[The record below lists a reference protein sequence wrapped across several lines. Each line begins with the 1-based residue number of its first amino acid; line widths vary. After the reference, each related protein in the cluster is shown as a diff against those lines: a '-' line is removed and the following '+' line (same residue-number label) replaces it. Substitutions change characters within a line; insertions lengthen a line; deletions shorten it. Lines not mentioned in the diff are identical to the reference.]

1 MSNIYVIEAVL
12 SSVTVTVTLPMRVE
26 YVLGS
31 DKYEVHSKFFD
42 RKKATLLFK
51 SKNRKKKLSGFERIK
66 SSAKWNKTN
75 GLNIDL

>member
-12 SSVTVTVTLPMRVE
+12 SSVTVTVTSPMRVE

-51 SKNRKKKLSGFERIK
+51 SKNRKKIYLGLSASKALQNEIKLMV
-66 SSAKWNKTN
+66 
-75 GLNIDL
+75 

>member
-1 MSNIYVIEAVL
+1 
-12 SSVTVTVTLPMRVE
+12 MRVE

-51 SKNRKKKLSGFERIK
+51 SKNRKKIYLGLSASKALQNEIKLMV
-66 SSAKWNKTN
+66 
-75 GLNIDL
+75 